1 MSGCAAPSPWPA
13 SSAIPAASSRP
24 SSWRANCA
32 PARRSCWCT
41 APTIRSC
48 PLSRW
53 RMRKPPSKPP
63 VFRSKPWRARGSNTG
78 SIPRGC
84 SAEAHSSTR
93 CSALGPLELRIF
105 GYLGQKR
112 LQDFR
117 HLVGIPFGRAL
128 DPADHLA
135 AAVDNQGRRQAAH
148 RKGVPDCAFR
158 VEIGFDLVE
167 AELRDERLDDVLA
180 AAVLGNRRHGE
191 LVLAAPLQLFEG
203 RHFLEAGLAPR
214 RPEVEQD
221 QLALEIGESHPIAR
235 EILEGNLGCWL
246 RRRGRDKL
254 AGFEVWLGRKGG
266 PNCEQERDRDRA
278 ERGQKTAR
286 PARVRS
292 RRA

>member
-1 MSGCAAPSPWPA
+1 M
-13 SSAIPAASSRP
+13 
-24 SSWRANCA
+24 
-32 PARRSCWCT
+32 
-41 APTIRSC
+41 
-48 PLSRW
+48 
-53 RMRKPPSKPP
+53 
-63 VFRSKPWRARGSNTG
+63 
-78 SIPRGC
+78 
-84 SAEAHSSTR
+84 
-93 CSALGPLELRIF
+93 
-105 GYLGQKR
+105 
-112 LQDFR
+112 
-117 HLVGIPFGRAL
+117 
-128 DPADHLA
+128 
-135 AAVDNQGRRQAAH
+135 
-148 RKGVPDCAFR
+148 PDCAFW

-167 AELRDERLDDVLA
+167 TELRDERLDDVLA

-203 RHFLEAGLAPR
+203 RHFLEAGLAPG

-235 EILEGNLGCWL
+235 EILEREFGCWL